1 MNTFTAIRTAAQNVQ
16 NAQTLNTLALATT
29 TPRYRNRDFG
39 IGYGRSQGYA
49 RSHSLWS
56 TAAKRVRYS

>member
-1 MNTFTAIRTAAQNVQ
+1 MNTFTAIRTAAQNT
-16 NAQTLNTLALATT
+16 QTLNTLAVASAS

-39 IGYGRSQGYA
+39 IGYGRSRGYA

-56 TAAKRVRYS
+56 TGSDKRVRYC